1 MKLRLAILTVVISLF
16 SFVDISAQQFVY
28 RPVNPAFGGDTFNY
42 NWLLNSA
49 NSQNKFKEPE
59 EEREELT
66 ELEQFT
72 QDLNRQLLNQLSRQL
87 FQDEFGDE
95 SFEEG
100 TFTFGSLFVEIAP
113 GSGGLNIDILDTN
126 TGEKTQ
132 IIVPAF

>member
-1 MKLRLAILTVVISLF
+1 MKLRIAVLTILVSLF
-16 SFVDISAQQFVY
+16 AFAEASAQQFTY

-49 NSQNKFKEPE
+49 NAQNKFKEPE

-72 QDLNRQLLNQLSRQL
+72 ADLNRQLLNQLSRQL
-87 FQDEFGDE
+87 FNDEFGDE

-132 IIVPAF
+132 IIVPTF